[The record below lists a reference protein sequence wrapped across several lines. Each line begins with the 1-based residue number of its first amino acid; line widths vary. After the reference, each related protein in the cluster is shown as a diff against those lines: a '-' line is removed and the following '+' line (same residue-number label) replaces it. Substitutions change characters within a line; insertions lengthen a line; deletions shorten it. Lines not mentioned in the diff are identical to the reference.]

1 MEYNYDYFKKS
12 ADYVK
17 AQIGDFQPEIGI
29 ILGSGLNR
37 FADHIENRMEVA
49 YKDIPNFLVSTAPF
63 HAGKLYFGEVEGKKL
78 VCMSGRFHFYEGYD
92 MEQLTAPIRLMKL
105 LGVKAVISTCAA
117 GGINESYKTGDIMI
131 ISDHIKM
138 NCSSPLRGKN
148 IDEFGE
154 RFFDMSNAY
163 DRDLRRIARECE
175 SATSLRVQEGVYFFF
190 TGPQY
195 ETPAEI
201 RAARILGGDAAGMS
215 TVTECLTAAHCRL
228 PFLGIALISN
238 MAAGVTGAV
247 LSCDE
252 VGDVGNRLAPEF
264 EKYIRA
270 IVRKM

>member
-1 MEYNYDYFKKS
+1 MDYSYEYFKTS

-17 AQIGDFQPEIGI
+17 SRIGDFVPEIGI

-37 FADHIENRMEVA
+37 FADHIENRMEVS
-49 YKDIPNFLVSTAPF
+49 YSEIPNFLVSTAPF
-63 HAGKLYFGEVEGKKL
+63 HVGKLYFGEVEGKKL

-105 LGVKAVISTCAA
+105 IGVKAVIATCAA
-117 GGINESYKTGDIMI
+117 GGINESYKIGDIMI
-131 ISDHIKM
+131 INDHIKM
-138 NCSSPLRGKN
+138 TGSSPLCGKN

-163 DRDLRRIARECE
+163 DKDLRKLARECE
-175 SATSLRVQEGVYFFF
+175 NETALRVQEGVYFFF

-215 TVTECLTAAHCRL
+215 TVTESITAAHCKL

-238 MAAGVTGAV
+238 MAAGVTSAV
-247 LSCDE
+247 LTSD
-252 VGDVGNRLAPEF
+252 DVGEIGNKMAPEF

-270 IVRKM
+270 IVRRM